1 VVVVVVV
8 RVIAGRPVVV
18 CSVLTVVVP
27 ITRVV
32 TVCVVAV
39 LVVVDSVVDD
49 ERAEFQ
55 IVNSQMPE
63 N

>member
-1 VVVVVVV
+1 
-8 RVIAGRPVVV
+8 
-18 CSVLTVVVP
+18 
-27 ITRVV
+27 
-32 TVCVVAV
+32 VCVVAV